1 MSHRDLKEIKP
12 QFKAIT
18 LVGGTSLTFII
29 PKSFCD
35 DLELQKGDYVKITP
49 DGKRLIVERAD

>member
-1 MSHRDLKEIKP
+1 MSNQTLKESKP
-12 QFKAIT
+12 QYKAIT

-29 PKSFCD
+29 PKCFCE
-35 DLELQKGDYVKITP
+35 DLQLRKGDYVKITP